1 MSAYRK
7 TMSACRKTMSTCR
20 QCKIYQT
27 ESRCSQRPHAH
38 TIVCYITVK
47 CLKDVAT
54 YLLHIGHLQL
64 KQLGVVLVPGSS
76 NEVNRKGFDCLAEET

>member
-1 MSAYRK
+1 MILEPIIRHSKATRTKLY
-7 TMSACRKTMSTCR
+7 
-20 QCKIYQT
+20 
-27 ESRCSQRPHAH
+27 
-38 TIVCYITVK
+38 TVK

-76 NEVNRKGFDCLAEET
+76 NEVNRKGFDFLAEET